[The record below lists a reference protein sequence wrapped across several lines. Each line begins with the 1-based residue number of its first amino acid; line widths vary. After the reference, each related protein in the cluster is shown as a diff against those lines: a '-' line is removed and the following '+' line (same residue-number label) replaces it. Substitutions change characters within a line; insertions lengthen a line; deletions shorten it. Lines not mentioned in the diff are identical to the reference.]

1 MIKEVLKIVWLIIR
15 IFGYEA
21 KAVFNLI
28 FQSKST
34 TLFISKQWFNWPH
47 PQTASGVTHYGE
59 TALWGLKIVSKYGS
73 TFVTEFIEFNSAKV
87 ADELFGKRIIDTY

>member
-1 MIKEVLKIVWLIIR
+1 MRLKQFSIWFSNQNQLHFLLVSSGSTGR
-15 IFGYEA
+15 IPE
-21 KAVFNLI
+21 
-28 FQSKST
+28 
-34 TLFISKQWFNWPH
+34 
-47 PQTASGVTHYGE
+47 TASGVTHYGE